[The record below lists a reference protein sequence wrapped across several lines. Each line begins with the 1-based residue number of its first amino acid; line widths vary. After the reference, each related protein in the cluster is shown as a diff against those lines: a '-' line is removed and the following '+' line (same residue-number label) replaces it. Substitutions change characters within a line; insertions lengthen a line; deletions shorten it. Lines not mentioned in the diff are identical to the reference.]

1 MAARCRTTPK
11 HYRKILQQ
19 FLTKGETMKKLII
32 TALTL
37 TVLACAQTTSYQLM
51 INGQADAAPAIV
63 VDGQTY
69 VPLES
74 LQRAGISATY
84 DRDTLS
90 LVVGN
95 AQSAGGANQRES
107 LEGCM
112 GQDFFNGI
120 WRVKVLS
127 VEPITDDNGTAGW
140 GLTVEMKNGSTQT
153 LTMAG
158 DTGIGGTGE
167 GIQLVLED
175 ETILS
180 VDPYNVQTLVFAS
193 LPQGGG
199 MTHQLKFFPPFG
211 SEPNTSKPVKF
222 LFEMKADGVAA
233 SVQEAGVAYSTP
245 NPSLRVQLDC
255 QE

>member
-1 MAARCRTTPK
+1 
-11 HYRKILQQ
+11 
-19 FLTKGETMKKLII
+19 MKKII
-32 TALTL
+32 VVSMMLV
-37 TVLACAQTTSYQLM
+37 VLALAQTTAYQLV
-51 INGQADAAPAIV
+51 INGQPDAAQAIV

-74 LQRAGISATY
+74 LQRAGVSATY
-84 DRDTLS
+84 DGNVLS

-95 AQSAGGANQRES
+95 AITAGGANQRES

-127 VEPITDDNGTAGW
+127 VEPITNDDGTAGW
-140 GLTVEMKNGSTQT
+140 GVNVEMKNGSAQT
-153 LTMAG
+153 LTVAV
-158 DTGIGGTGE
+158 DSGISGTGE

-175 ETILS
+175 ETILL
-180 VDPYNVQTLVFAS
+180 VDPYDVQTLTFAS

-199 MTHQLKFFPPFG
+199 ITHQLKFFPAFG
-211 SEPNTSKPVKF
+211 TAPNDSKPVKF
-222 LFEMKADGVAA
+222 LFEMKADGVPA
-233 SVQEAGVAYSTP
+233 SVREAGVAYSTP

-255 QE
+255 Q